1 MKVLIADDEKPART
15 RLRHLLQQSGSA
27 VEVIGEACN
36 GDEALQMCQQ
46 LQPDVVLLDIRMP
59 GKNGLQVCKQLSAF
73 KPPPAVILVTAYDE
87 HALQAFDAHA
97 IDYVLKPVHQQRLDA
112 ALRKAVVF
120 QSAQKKINTE
130 KNNTDGHSQ
139 RTHLS
144 VKNRDTTYLI
154 PVSEI
159 IYFKA
164 EQKYVIIR
172 TAALELLSSESLRSL
187 EQEFDGLFMR
197 IHRNSLVAIQS
208 IASLEKQSDGKC
220 FIHFNSISDV
230 IEISRRHLS
239 KARHWLKKHG
249 KQDVA

>member
-1 MKVLIADDEKPART
+1 MKILIADDEQPART

-27 VEVIGEACN
+27 VEVVGEASD
-36 GDEALQMCQQ
+36 GDEVLEMCRQ

-73 KPPPAVILVTAYDE
+73 SSPPAVILVTAYDE

-120 QSAQKKINTE
+120 HSAQQLNTE
-130 KNNTDGHSQ
+130 KNNTNNNS
-139 RTHLS
+139 RTHLT
-144 VKNRDTTYLI
+144 VKDRDTVYLVPI
-154 PVSEI
+154 TEV

-164 EQKYVIIR
+164 EQKYVVIR
-172 TAALELLSSESLRSL
+172 TAKLELLSSESLKNL
-187 EQEFDGLFMR
+187 EQEFEGQFMR
-197 IHRNSLVAIQS
+197 VHRNSLVALQY
-208 IASLEKQSDGKC
+208 IASLKKQSNGKC
-220 FIHFNSISDV
+220 FIHFNTINDV

-239 KARHWLKKHG
+239 KARHWLKRHHTRS
-249 KQDVA
+249 VA

>member
-1 MKVLIADDEKPART
+1 MKILIADDEQPART

-27 VEVIGEACN
+27 VEVVGEAEN
-36 GDEALQMCQQ
+36 GDQVLEMCQH

-73 KPPPAVILVTAYDE
+73 SRPPAVILVTAYDE

-112 ALRKAVVF
+112 ALRKAIFF
-120 QSAQKKINTE
+120 QSAQQLNTE
-130 KNNTDGHSQ
+130 NNNTTKTDSK
-139 RTHLS
+139 RTHVS
-144 VKNRDTTYLI
+144 VKDRGTVYLV

-172 TAALELLSSESLRSL
+172 TATLELLSSESLKNL

-197 IHRNSLVAIQS
+197 VHRNSLVAIQF

-220 FIHFNSISDV
+220 FIHFNTIADV
-230 IEISRRHLS
+230 IEISRRHLA
-239 KARHWLKKHG
+239 KARHWLKRHRTQG
-249 KQDVA
+249 AA